1 MRGMPAN
8 DSTSD
13 FPVADGVTGE
23 NWTPA
28 GDGYELRLDGTLLR
42 CRNAHGRELKS
53 VPKKVRDSDI
63 GQTLQAVRDWLV
75 EHDRACLDSVETW
88 LLAATPLPGRLIAE
102 VWPDPSWR
110 QALTN
115 LVIADL
121 TEPPTVGLLRGVDAE
136 GRIGLLDLD
145 AETVWVHPE
154 RLLIAHPVL
163 LEELDEWRGLVAELG
178 VRQEIPQLARDVFLP
193 PEALSAEIAT
203 IIRFANARFDE
214 LQAAVDLAQRHGFP
228 VRAGWATCQV
238 ADAGAARQA
247 RYWIGADDPWSPTT
261 TGELIFVDAA
271 EEQVPLAQVGPIAWS
286 EGIRM
291 AELIYAARSN
301 REGEA

>member
-1 MRGMPAN
+1 MPAN

-13 FPVADGVTGE
+13 LPAAFGVTGE
-23 NWTPA
+23 SWTPA

-42 CRNAHGRELKS
+42 CRNASGRELKS
-53 VPKKVRDSDI
+53 VPKKIRESAL

-75 EHDRACLDSVETW
+75 EHDRECLDSVETW

-110 QALTN
+110 MALEN

-121 TEPPTVGLLRGVDAE
+121 TEPPTVGLLRGVDDE
-136 GRIGLLDLD
+136 GRIGLVDLD
-145 AETVWVHPE
+145 AETVWIHPE

-163 LEELDEWRGLVAELG
+163 LEELDEWRDLVADLG
-178 VRQEIPQLARDVFLP
+178 VRQQIAQLARDVFMQ
-193 PEALSAEIAT
+193 PEGLSPEVAT
-203 IIRFANARFDE
+203 IIKYANAEFDM
-214 LQAAVDLAQRHGFP
+214 LQTATGLAQRLGFSM
-228 VRAGWATCQV
+228 RAGWATCQV
-238 ADAGAARQA
+238 ADTGAASQA
-247 RYWIGADDPWSPTT
+247 RYWIGDDDPWSSAR
-261 TGELIFVDAA
+261 TGELVFVDAD

-291 AELIYAARSN
+291 AELIFAARSN
-301 REGEA
+301 KDTDKDA

>member
-1 MRGMPAN
+1 MPAN

-13 FPVADGVTGE
+13 LPAALGAAGE
-23 NWTPA
+23 SWTPA

-42 CRNAHGRELKS
+42 CRNASGRELKS
-53 VPKKVRDSDI
+53 VPKKIRESAL

-75 EHDRACLDSVETW
+75 EHDRECLDSVETW

-110 QALTN
+110 AALEN

-121 TEPPTVGLLRGVDAE
+121 TEPPTVGLLRGVDDE
-136 GRIGLLDLD
+136 GRIGLVDLD
-145 AETVWVHPE
+145 AETVWIHPE

-178 VRQEIPQLARDVFLP
+178 VRQQIAQLARDVFMQ
-193 PEALSAEIAT
+193 PEGLSPEVAT
-203 IIRFANARFDE
+203 IIKYANAEFDM
-214 LQAAVDLAQRHGFP
+214 LQTATGLAQRLGFSM
-228 VRAGWATCQV
+228 RAGWATCQV
-238 ADAGAARQA
+238 ADTGAASQA
-247 RYWIGADDPWSPTT
+247 RYWIGDDDPWSSAR
-261 TGELIFVDAA
+261 TGELVFVDAD

-291 AELIYAARSN
+291 AELIFAARSN
-301 REGEA
+301 KDTGKDA